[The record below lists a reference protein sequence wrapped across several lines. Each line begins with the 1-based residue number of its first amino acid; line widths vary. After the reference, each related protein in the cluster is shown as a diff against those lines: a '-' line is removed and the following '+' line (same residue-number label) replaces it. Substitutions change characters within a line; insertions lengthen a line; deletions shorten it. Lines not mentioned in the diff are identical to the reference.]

1 MRDNNSLS
9 MKWTHEFNYKIDG
22 GWVGASKIKVRV
34 DIQKLQR
41 PVHTNG
47 HGKPV
52 K

>member
-1 MRDNNSLS
+1 MNIWIYD
-9 MKWTHEFNYKIDG
+9 NYKIDG
-22 GWVGASKIKVRV
+22 GVGASKIKVRV

-47 HGKPV
+47 RGKPV